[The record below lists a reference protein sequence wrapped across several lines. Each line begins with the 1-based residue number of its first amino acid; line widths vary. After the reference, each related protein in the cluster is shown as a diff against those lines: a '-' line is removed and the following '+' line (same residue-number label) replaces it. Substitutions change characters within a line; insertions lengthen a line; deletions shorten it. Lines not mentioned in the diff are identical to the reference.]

1 MIDDQQIGTVNSSV
15 EQQFHRGVTGK
26 STKDGFDLFGQKRP
40 QNAGPIGDLFF
51 EQLLLVPGTAGSA
64 EETFFNNWMTDNTA
78 SYFRSWNG
86 GWAPGQNCRRQRYR
100 PDNRTGLRFK
110 EEEKID
116 LPLAET
122 TTFCYWALIGPM
134 SFWLN
139 LRDD

>member
-64 EETFFNNWMTDNTA
+64 EETFFNNWMTDKRPLTFA
-78 SYFRSWNG
+78 LGTVG
-86 GWAPGQNCRRQRYR
+86 GHRGRIVG
-100 PDNRTGLRFK
+100 DNA
-110 EEEKID
+110 ID
-116 LPLAET
+116 LTIVPDSDLRKRGKLTSHLPRPQPSA
-122 TTFCYWALIGPM
+122 IGHL
-134 SFWLN
+134 SVQCRFGSI
-139 LRDD
+139 